1 MLARKAVTR
10 TVMAEMEER
19 LAASY
24 QVKHMIQQSHS
35 QGLTQEKQKLMFK
48 NLYLN
53 VYSNFICNHQNMVT
67 NQVSFKR
74 QTDKLRYV
82 HIIKHYNEIKKSQLL
97 KQTVTRTNIK
107 HLMLVTQKASCGLIG
122 LL

>member
-97 KQTVTRTNIK
+97 KQRVTRTNIK